1 MAPCRSAADATSL
14 TGTYRNSA
22 SGSTNL
28 LISHGHAIRSTLAF
42 FRVTHLI
49 SSTPVVGMSSS
60 SILLRMTVMLQD
72 LSVAIQVAFGLLAL
86 ATLADWVRHRDA
98 QRTYLV
104 LALVFLA
111 LVVLIGPNAGHFGVG
126 PQVITDV
133 ALVIFL
139 FSGYFLLLFRDSLI
153 PLGASARAIITV
165 GIAIVG
171 AVGIVAGLPS
181 DPGVVHTPVQAVA
194 LSAAVATSTVCAAAP
209 ILRRALHDLL
219 LYSPDRASLAERALE
234 WSTRLVGGAGAFI
247 VDSDG
252 SILVAR
258 GITVEEAAQHAAHA
272 PASHSTLVL
281 PLELE
286 QGRGSMTIVAGPFTP
301 LFGQDEVFRLRQ
313 YAGSITAGLDRVS
326 LTDRLAALE
335 KAKSEFLNIASHE
348 LRGPMTVIKGYLTM
362 IAAGSLGDLPS
373 KTKSVLPL
381 LIAKSDEVTSLLEQ
395 MIEAS
400 RLEDGRMALKKERSD
415 ITELTHAA
423 IENLRPLLSDHE
435 LKVEMPP
442 RPAWAAV

>member
-60 SILLRMTVMLQD
+60 SILLRMTVMLED

-86 ATLADWVRHRDA
+86 ATLADWVRHRDT

-111 LVVLIGPNAGHFGVG
+111 LVVVIGPNAGHLGVG

-139 FSGYFLLLFRDSLI
+139 LSGYFLLLFRDSLI
-153 PLGASARAIITV
+153 PLGASARVIITV

-181 DPGVVHTPVQAVA
+181 DPSVA
-194 LSAAVATSTVCAAAP
+194 LLVVPLLYASFSPPVWLRRLWSQP
-209 ILRRALHDLL
+209 EEDEFRRALHDLL
-219 LYSPDRASLAERALE
+219 LYSPDRAALAERALE
-234 WSTRLVGGAGAFI
+234 WSARLVGGAGAFI

-258 GITVEEAAQHAAHA
+258 GITIEAPARHAAH
-272 PASHSTLVL
+272 
-281 PLELE
+281 
-286 QGRGSMTIVAGPFTP
+286 
-301 LFGQDEVFRLRQ
+301 
-313 YAGSITAGLDRVS
+313 
-326 LTDRLAALE
+326 
-335 KAKSEFLNIASHE
+335 
-348 LRGPMTVIKGYLTM
+348 
-362 IAAGSLGDLPS
+362 
-373 KTKSVLPL
+373 
-381 LIAKSDEVTSLLEQ
+381 
-395 MIEAS
+395 
-400 RLEDGRMALKKERSD
+400 
-415 ITELTHAA
+415 
-423 IENLRPLLSDHE
+423 
-435 LKVEMPP
+435 
-442 RPAWAAV
+442 